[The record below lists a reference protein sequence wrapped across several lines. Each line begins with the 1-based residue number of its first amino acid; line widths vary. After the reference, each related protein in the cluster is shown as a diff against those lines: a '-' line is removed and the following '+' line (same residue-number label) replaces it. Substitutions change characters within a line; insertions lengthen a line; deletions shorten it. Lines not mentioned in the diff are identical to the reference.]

1 MWILYEEGNTI
12 MTHRISIIE
21 TVANQLTDVGVE
33 MDTIQILTTISMT
46 SAPSYDHLKKI
57 QHFHAGWTQKT
68 SAILV
73 AAVITSLKS
82 TAITSTMKKKPWLL
96 YWYNW

>member
-46 SAPSYDHLKKI
+46 SAPSYDH
-57 QHFHAGWTQKT
+57 F
-68 SAILV
+68 
-73 AAVITSLKS
+73 
-82 TAITSTMKKKPWLL
+82 
-96 YWYNW
+96 